1 MDKIIS
7 VKEGQIRAKEGGK
20 SWIKL
25 IDHEDKEHNIFP
37 STQDVEGK
45 WIHLD
50 KEIDMLTAKIEDE
63 TIGGLALKLTKEK
76 KGKFWNVIAVEEV
89 KDMFMKEALAKVT
102 DDSADE
108 RTKTMVVSYAKD
120 LACGNQIPVE
130 QILAWA
136 DILYRWVKGDLF
148 VRDEHILKLLS
159 DKGGINE
166 QPDKA
171 DKGTGDGRSA
181 SGETSRPAV
190 KAEGDEHRGI
200 ETAGDLASGCVKHG
214 KQYMPTWIC
223 KTLSEAWNLPINKM
237 ADIGILG
244 FTFNQA
250 YEKLKEVEGW
260 K

>member
-1 MDKIIS
+1 MDKVIS

-89 KDMFMKEALAKVT
+89 KDMFMKEAIAKVT
-102 DDSADE
+102 DESNDE

-120 LACGNQIPVE
+120 LAMNGNIDPSQI
-130 QILAWA
+130 IAWA
-136 DILYRWVKGDLF
+136 DIFFRYVKGDLS
-148 VRDEHILKLLS
+148 VTDEQILKLLS
-159 DKGGINE
+159 DKGVKYE
-166 QPDKA
+166 QPIKA
-171 DKGTGDGRSA
+171 DREVGDGPGS
-181 SGETSRPAV
+181 SGETSRPATP
-190 KAEGDEHRGI
+190 AEGDEHRGI
-200 ETAGDLASGCVKHG
+200 ETAGDLASGCLTHG

-223 KTLSEAWNLPINKM
+223 KTLSEAWNLPIIKM

-244 FTFNQA
+244 FNFEQA